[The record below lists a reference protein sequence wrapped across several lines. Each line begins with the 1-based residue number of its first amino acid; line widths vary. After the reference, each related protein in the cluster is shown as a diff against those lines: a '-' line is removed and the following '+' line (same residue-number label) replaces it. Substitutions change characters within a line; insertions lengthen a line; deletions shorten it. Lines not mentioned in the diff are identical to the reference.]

1 MNALKICGI
10 NSAEFAHAASAAGA
24 DYLGFI
30 FAAKSPRRVT
40 QEEAERILP
49 HINRT
54 RTKAVGVFVN
64 ATETE
69 IRSVAERMKLDV
81 IQLHG
86 SESAELAASLR
97 NDYEVWKAISVSFDP
112 AYPADAFLVDSQTPG
127 SGKRSDSTL
136 ARQVLDAGKKLV
148 LAGGLS
154 AANLVNSSLEDAPG
168 HKSMEKLKELI
179 TTYQGVPK

>member
-40 QEEAERILP
+40 PEEAERILP
-49 HINRT
+49 HINRS

-69 IRSVAERMKLDV
+69 IRSVAERLKLDV
-81 IQLHG
+81 IQLH
-86 SESAELAASLR
+86 A
-97 NDYEVWKAISVSFDP
+97 
-112 AYPADAFLVDSQTPG
+112 
-127 SGKRSDSTL
+127 
-136 ARQVLDAGKKLV
+136 
-148 LAGGLS
+148 
-154 AANLVNSSLEDAPG
+154 
-168 HKSMEKLKELI
+168 
-179 TTYQGVPK
+179 